1 MQELTIKVQDDFL
14 PDFFKIL
21 KQMPQDKVEF
31 KKPVD
36 EIKELIERID
46 AGLEVLT
53 PLEWDEFDEVIE
65 NAKNASH

>member
-14 PDFFKIL
+14 PAFFDIL
-21 KQMPQDKVEF
+21 KQMPQDKVEL

-46 AGLEVLT
+46 AGLEVLK
-53 PLEWDEFDEVIE
+53 PLDWEYFDRVIE
-65 NAKNASH
+65 NAIANNR